1 MPSLLP
7 VLPDARSTLR
17 HNMAKEATVRKI
29 PTRRCTGCGEHF
41 PKNTLI
47 RVLRTPE
54 GEVVLDL
61 TGKKSGRGAYIC
73 KNISCLKKARK
84 ARRLET
90 SLECPI
96 SAEIYERMEEELT
109 VGE

>member
-1 MPSLLP
+1 
-7 VLPDARSTLR
+7 
-17 HNMAKEATVRKI
+17 MADSPVRKI

-54 GEVVLDL
+54 GEVILDL

-73 KNISCLKKARK
+73 RNAACFKKARK
-84 ARRLET
+84 SRRIET
-90 SLECPI
+90 SLGCAI
-96 SAEIYERMEEELT
+96 SEELYERMEEELT
-109 VGE
+109 VG

>member
-1 MPSLLP
+1 MSN
-7 VLPDARSTLR
+7 T
-17 HNMAKEATVRKI
+17 TVKKI

-73 KNISCLKKARK
+73 KNAACFKKARK
-84 ARRLET
+84 SRRIET
-90 SLECPI
+90 SIECHI
-96 SAEIYERMEEELT
+96 SEELYNRMEEELD
-109 VGE
+109 GGK

>member
-1 MPSLLP
+1 MQ
-7 VLPDARSTLR
+7 TEI
-17 HNMAKEATVRKI
+17 KRKT

-54 GEVVLDL
+54 GEIILDL

-73 KNISCLKKARK
+73 KNTACLKKARK
-84 ARRLET
+84 AKRLET

-96 SAEIYERMEEELT
+96 PEEVYDRMEEELK
-109 VGE
+109 VGQ